1 MFIYTNYSKEIGGK
15 ITTTTNKQKFPH
27 IKKVFIAMKSTHVSA
42 AAVDVAAKY
51 MLEILTEKAK
61 KKKNTNK
68 T

>member
-1 MFIYTNYSKEIGGK
+1 VFIYTNYSKEIGGK

-61 KKKNTNK
+61 KKKK
-68 T
+68 HK